1 MNNNSAWTGKHL
13 AYAPAAESARSW
25 KGVTR
30 RLIAC
35 GTGALM
41 CASLLTPSAAFAAE
55 IVTVGDTKYAAT
67 DYVDGVGDEA
77 KTWWWDGKD
86 DLSLNNYN
94 GGAISARGDLNVSYS
109 GTNTVTGEDTGIL
122 VYGEEDDE
130 TASLTVS
137 GSEGSSLTV
146 NASDR
151 EVAEHGVID
160 SSDGI
165 YCDGDVTIKGQGAL
179 TVNSETYGITSAGDL
194 TLDNA
199 NVNVNVT
206 AAEDSQSDSIAGVEG
221 YGNVT
226 IKNGTTLK
234 VNVVASNDKQ
244 YAAGVEAL
252 FAVMGDVPQASSG
265 GNITIS
271 DSDVDVKATGESSC
285 GIYALNQEGGVA
297 TISIN
302 HSRVHASGS
311 LAAIM
316 AAGFVDGGLE
326 GSGVITI
333 DGANIVSP
341 EGGVVYSFSQKY
353 SDELEVV
360 GQAIGLKGAT
370 SPYDASDDVLIEP
383 VKDEEPEETVTPASA
398 KTSGS
403 AATRLAQTGDAS
415 AAGMFAAVAAGA
427 TALGAGAFLSRRR
440 G

>member
-1 MNNNSAWTGKHL
+1 MNNSTWTGKHL
-13 AYAPAAESARSW
+13 AYAPAGFTRSW

-55 IVTVGDTKYAAT
+55 AVQVDGYSYAAA
-67 DYVDGVGDEA
+67 DYADGVGDEA

-94 GGAISARGDLNVSYS
+94 GGVITARGDLNVNYS
-109 GTNTVTGEDTGIL
+109 GTNTITGEDVGIL
-122 VYGEEDDE
+122 AYGEDEDE

-137 GSEGSSLTV
+137 GNEGSSLTV
-146 NASDR
+146 NATDQ
-151 EVAEHGVID
+151 EATEPGEFVY
-160 SSDGI
+160 SDGI
-165 YCDGDVTIKGQGAL
+165 YCDGDVTIKGQGEL
-179 TVNSETYGITSAGDL
+179 TVNSETYGITSGGDL

-206 AAEDSQSDSIAGVEG
+206 AAKDSQSESISGVEG
-221 YGNVT
+221 YGNV
-226 IKNGTTLK
+226 IVKNGTTLK
-234 VNVVASNDKQ
+234 VNVATSTDEQ
-244 YAAGVEAL
+244 YATGIEA
-252 FAVMGDVPQASSG
+252 FYAVIGAAQASG

-302 HSRVHASGS
+302 RSKVHASGS

-383 VKDEEPEETVTPASA
+383 VKDEEPEATVTPASA
-398 KTSGS
+398 KTSGG
-403 AATRLAQTGDAS
+403 TRLAQTGDAS
-415 AAGMFAAVAAGA
+415 AAGVFAAVAAGVS
-427 TALGAGAFLSRRR
+427 ALGAGAFLSRRR